1 MARLDQ
7 IAETARQER
16 EYAIECRAKAN
27 AAARMG
33 DMELAAKHTHC
44 ADLAES
50 HANELDLLA
59 KVEGEYAK

>member
-1 MARLDQ
+1 MPRLDQ

-16 EYAIECRAKAN
+16 GYAIECRAKAN

-33 DMELAAKHTHC
+33 RMFNAIEWAHC
-44 ADLAES
+44 ADLAEI
-50 HANELDLLA
+50 HADELDLLA